1 MVVNRLSMTR
11 KLLTRIP
18 GRTSHLNFYFCSK
31 SIHMAANIPPL
42 SAHDPATA
50 FKRLLIIMD
59 TLREQCPWDK
69 KQTMETL
76 RHLTIEETYE
86 LSDAILEGDKQ
97 EIKKEIGDILLH
109 LVFYAR
115 IASETNDFTIVDV
128 LNGICD
134 KLIHRHPHIYG
145 DVVVNNELDV
155 KQNWEK
161 LKLKE
166 GNKSVLEGVPASL
179 PALIKASRIQE
190 KARGVGFDWEEKSQ
204 VWEKVEEE
212 MREFRDE
219 FNAADNT
226 VIDKEKAEGEF
237 GDLLFSLINYARFID
252 INPEDALEKTNKKF
266 IKRFQYLEGKA
277 KGMGKNLKDMTL
289 AEMDL
294 FWNEA
299 KAL

>member
-1 MVVNRLSMTR
+1 LKNQ
-11 KLLTRIP
+11 
-18 GRTSHLNFYFCSK
+18 SHK
-31 SIHMAANIPPL
+31 MAANPIPPY
-42 SAHDPATA
+42 ADTPAKS
-50 FKRLLIIMD
+50 FERLLTIMN

-86 LSDAILEGDKQ
+86 LSDAILEGDMN
-97 EIKKEIGDILLH
+97 EIRKELGDIMLH
-109 LVFYAR
+109 LVFYTR
-115 IASETNDFTIVDV
+115 IASETNDFNITDV

-134 KLIHRHPHIYG
+134 KLIHRHPHIYN
-145 DVVVNNELDV
+145 DVQVNDEADV
-155 KQNWEK
+155 KRNWEQ

-204 VWEKVEEE
+204 VWDKVEEE

-219 FNAADNT
+219 FNKTDDT
-226 VIDKEKAEGEF
+226 IIDKGKAEEEF
-237 GDLLFSLINYARFID
+237 GDLIFSLINYARFID
-252 INPEDALEKTNKKF
+252 INPEDALEKTNMKF
-266 IKRFQYLEGKA
+266 IKRFRYLENKA
-277 KGMGKNLKDMTL
+277 KELGKNLKDMTL
-289 AEMDL
+289 SEMDL

-299 KAL
+299 KAQK